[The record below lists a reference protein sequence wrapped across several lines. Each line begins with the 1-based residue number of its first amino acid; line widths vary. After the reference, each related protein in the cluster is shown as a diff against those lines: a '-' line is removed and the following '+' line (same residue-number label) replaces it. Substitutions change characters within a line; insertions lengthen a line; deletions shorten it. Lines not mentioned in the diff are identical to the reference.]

1 MRVGIM
7 DTVEIS
13 ISDSNG
19 KSKFVTVLAWIFIVL
34 TGFGLFILI
43 LQNIMIT
50 MMFPVDEMQ
59 KVFNRPEA
67 AARIP
72 ALARFMASHFRLF
85 FLGFLF
91 VTAGTFIS
99 SIGLLKRKNWARIFF
114 IVILVLGIICNLSGI
129 FLQGAMMPKIPQ
141 VPEHPGMPD
150 FQSMFIIMRVFSAVM
165 AIGMSV
171 LFGWI
176 IKKLVSKD
184 IKREFIT
191 V

>member
-1 MRVGIM
+1 M
-7 DTVEIS
+7 DTGKIS
-13 ISDSNG
+13 IPDSNG
-19 KSKFVTVLAWIFIVL
+19 KSKFVTVVAWIFIVL
-34 TGFGLFILI
+34 TGFGLFIAI

-59 KVFNRPEA
+59 KLFNQPEA
-67 AARIP
+67 AEHIP
-72 ALARFMASHFRLF
+72 ALARFMALHIRLL

-91 VTAGTFIS
+91 VTAVTFIS

-114 IVILVLGIICNLSGI
+114 IVIMVLGIIGNLSAI
-129 FLQGAMMPKIPQ
+129 FLQGAMMPKIPP
-141 VPEHPGMPD
+141 VPQHPGMPD
-150 FQSMFIIMRVFSAVM
+150 FQSMFIIMRVFSAMM

-171 LFGWI
+171 LLGWI
-176 IKKLVSKD
+176 IKKLVSKE